1 MKDEDITRQEALK
14 KMGKYAT
21 FVALG
26 TMIML
31 TPKQAQAHSVE
42 WWTATEITEQ
52 GHTVGNGGRGF
63 FRRRK

>member
-1 MKDEDITRQEALK
+1 MKDEDITRQEAIK

-31 TPKQAQAHSVE
+31 TPKQAQAHSV
-42 WWTATEITEQ
+42 
-52 GHTVGNGGRGF
+52 NGARP
-63 FRRRK
+63 RKPRHRASRW